1 MGETT
6 SILIG
11 GIDEEEKKEFK
22 DKSENMA
29 SVMREFI
36 KAFNETNGEIQEK
49 DNLAQVKVS
58 ILRTYRNA
66 IEKNIQALES
76 QKQKIEEEID
86 KFSPEDDDVLIE
98 IEIDSKSL

>member
-22 DKSENMA
+22 EKSENMA

-36 KAFNETNGEIQEK
+36 KAFNKTDGEIQEK
-49 DNLAQVKVS
+49 DDLAQVKVS